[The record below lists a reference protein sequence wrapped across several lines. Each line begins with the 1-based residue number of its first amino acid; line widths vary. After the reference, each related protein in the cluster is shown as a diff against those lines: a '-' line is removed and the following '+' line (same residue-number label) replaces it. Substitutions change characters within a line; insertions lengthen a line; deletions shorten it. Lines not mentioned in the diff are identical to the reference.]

1 MLTANRVM
9 AWIMVLIGVALLV
22 ETIVIRGG
30 TVGYLA
36 GVVFIALGALRLR
49 AAR

>member
-9 AWIMVLIGVALLV
+9 AWILLLIGVALVV
-22 ETIVIRGG
+22 ETIAIRGG
-30 TVGYLA
+30 TVGYLG
-36 GVVFIALGALRLR
+36 GVAFIALGVIRLR

>member
-1 MLTANRVM
+1 MLRVNRVLAYVFM
-9 AWIMVLIGVALLV
+9 AIGVAMLV

-30 TVGYLA
+30 TVGYLG
-36 GVVFIALGALRLR
+36 GVVFIALGVLRLR